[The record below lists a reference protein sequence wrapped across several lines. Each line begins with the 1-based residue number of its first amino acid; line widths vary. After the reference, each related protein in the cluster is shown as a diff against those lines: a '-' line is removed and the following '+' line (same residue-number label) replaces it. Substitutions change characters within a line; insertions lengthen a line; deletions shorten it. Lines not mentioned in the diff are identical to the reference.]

1 MAAREEVAG
10 RFGSNLKRSR
20 RRSGFSQE
28 ELSRLACLHR
38 TEIGLLEH
46 GERLARIDTLIKLRS
61 ALAVDACV
69 LLEGI
74 DWIVGGTRT
83 GGFVVEDARRPGR

>member
-10 RFGSNLKRSR
+10 RFGVNLKGAR
-20 RRSGFSQE
+20 RRAGFSQE
-28 ELSRLACLHR
+28 ELSSLACLHR

-46 GERLARIDTLIKLRS
+46 GERLARIDTLIKLGS
-61 ALAVDACV
+61 ALAVEAGV

-83 GGFVVEDARRPGR
+83 GGFVVEPTRRPGR